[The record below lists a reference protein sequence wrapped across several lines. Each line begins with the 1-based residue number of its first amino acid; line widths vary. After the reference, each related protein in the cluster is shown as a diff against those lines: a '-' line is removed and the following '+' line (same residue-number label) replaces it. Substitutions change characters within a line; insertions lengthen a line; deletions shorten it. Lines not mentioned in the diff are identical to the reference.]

1 MLIYFILYSSIGFTA
16 LFAKN
21 LKADYVKKRFF
32 LCMVSFVLLVMLFSL
47 RHPSMGVD
55 LQYGEPNGY
64 LGQFQ
69 RISRLS
75 FTELFSTSILN
86 YEIGFV
92 IFNKLISYISTDV
105 QFYLFACTFF
115 AILPIFYIIYKYSET
130 PVFSF
135 IIYLGLPVF
144 LMLFSG
150 MRQILAI
157 GLCAFAIKFILGKKP
172 IKFIITVVVA
182 TLFHYSAIVFFI
194 AYPIFYIKLDKKM
207 RILSLLLIALTF
219 IFRKQLFVVLS
230 KILKPEASI
239 TDNGAFSL
247 FAVFVIVYVYCF
259 VFAKNDK
266 IINGLLNIFLFA
278 CLAQAFGGI
287 YSTAMR
293 VGYYFMLNLVLLLPR
308 VVKNIEDFKIKFL
321 SYLFIS
327 VAFIAFG
334 LWSLY
339 NSSWAM
345 AYPYYFFWGP
355 IL

>member
-1 MLIYFILYSSIGFTA
+1 MAIYFILYASIGFAA
-16 LFAKN
+16 LFAKH
-21 LKADYVKKRFF
+21 LKADYAKKRFF
-32 LCMVSFVLLVMLFSL
+32 LCMVSFVLLVLLFSL

-55 LQYGEPNGY
+55 LQYGESNGY

-75 FTELFSTSILN
+75 FSELFSTSILN

-92 IFNKLISYISTDV
+92 VFNKLISYLSTDI

-115 AILPIFYIIYKYSET
+115 AILPIFYIIYKYSDT
-130 PVFSF
+130 PIFSF
-135 IIYLGLPVF
+135 IIYLGLPSF
-144 LMLFSG
+144 MMLFSG

-157 GLCAFAIKFILGKKP
+157 GLCALALNFILEKKL
-172 IKFIITVVVA
+172 IKFIIAVAVA

-194 AYPIFYIKLDKKM
+194 AYPVYYIKIDKKM
-207 RILSLLLIALTF
+207 RILSLMLIALTF

-230 KILKPEASI
+230 KILKPEAS
-239 TDNGAFSL
+239 TEDNGAFAL
-247 FAVFVIVYVYCF
+247 FAVFVMIYVYCF

-266 IINGLLNIFLFA
+266 TINGLLNIFLFA

-293 VGYYFMLNLVLLLPR
+293 VGYYFMTSLILLLPS
-308 VVKNIEDFKIKFL
+308 VVKNIEDYKTKFL

-327 VAFIAFG
+327 VAFIVFG

-339 NSSWAM
+339 NSGWAM
-345 AYPYYFFWGP
+345 AYPYYFFWRTV
-355 IL
+355 L